1 MKKLAIIG
9 ASYLQEP
16 LIEKARSMGIETYV
30 FAWKAGDIGE
40 RTADHFYPI
49 SIVEKEIILEKCR
62 EVGIDGICSISS
74 DLAVVTVNYVAE
86 QMHLPGNPDDTTLR
100 CTNKHIMRECFER
113 NGDPSPRSILVEKS
127 SDIDADDLR
136 YPIIVKPI
144 DRSGSRGISKLD
156 DCNNLDAAVEAA
168 KKQGFIKNALVEE
181 YATGQEYSIE
191 CVSYKGAHHFLA
203 MTQKYTTGAPK
214 CIETGHIEPAPVTS
228 GVRDKVQKTVFH
240 ALDSLGIRNGAS
252 HSELKIAADGTIRII
267 EIGARMGGDCI
278 GSTLVHISTGI
289 DFVRAVIEIALGEEP
304 DLKPDV
310 KPMAAGIRFVFSE
323 GDITVFHRLQREHPE
338 YVVEYSIDSE
348 IKGDVTDSS
357 TRFGYFIM
365 LAPSIKDILVYMP
378 EQRTD

>member
-228 GVRDKVQKTVFH
+228 DVRDKVQKTVFH

>member
-1 MKKLAIIG
+1 
-9 ASYLQEP
+9 
-16 LIEKARSMGIETYV
+16 
-30 FAWKAGDIGE
+30 
-40 RTADHFYPI
+40 
-49 SIVEKEIILEKCR
+49 
-62 EVGIDGICSISS
+62 
-74 DLAVVTVNYVAE
+74 
-86 QMHLPGNPDDTTLR
+86 
-100 CTNKHIMRECFER
+100 
-113 NGDPSPRSILVEKS
+113 
-127 SDIDADDLR
+127 
-136 YPIIVKPI
+136 
-144 DRSGSRGISKLD
+144 
-156 DCNNLDAAVEAA
+156 
-168 KKQGFIKNALVEE
+168 
-181 YATGQEYSIE
+181 
-191 CVSYKGAHHFLA
+191 

-228 GVRDKVQKTVFH
+228 DVRDKVQKTVFH